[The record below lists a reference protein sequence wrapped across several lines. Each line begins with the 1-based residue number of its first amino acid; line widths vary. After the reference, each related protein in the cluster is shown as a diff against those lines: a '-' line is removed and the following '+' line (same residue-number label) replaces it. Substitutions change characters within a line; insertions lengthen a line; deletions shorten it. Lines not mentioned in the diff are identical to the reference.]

1 MGGRHMS
8 LSLNSVFLGVQVTR
22 DMCTNVPPYH
32 QGC

>member
-8 LSLNSVFLGVQVTR
+8 LSLNGVFLDVQVTR